1 METVKRDRTTEN
13 PIIEEVPKLVIPQP
27 SGRGANPQ
35 LLISVAKIP
44 IVPKKN
50 RYTNFTIIEGVEQPT
65 FRVARQ
71 YPTRYLENGT

>member
-44 IVPKKN
+44 IVPKKTDIQILRLLKELSN
-50 RYTNFTIIEGVEQPT
+50 RPSV
-65 FRVARQ
+65 
-71 YPTRYLENGT
+71 